1 MPSIGSMFARAS
13 LGVLDISRPPPR
25 HEPESDTRRRTPDQ
39 GDQGLPDVFN
49 IHGGNGPGENL
60 LTQGTVANGDE
71 AGVATG
77 VVSNMITGPD
87 RHVLGSAKTMA
98 GAAPSSRLTP
108 QSGQAGHQSWRPF
121 AQFRPQ
127 LLD

>member
-1 MPSIGSMFARAS
+1 MPTIGSVFARMS
-13 LGVLDISRPPPR
+13 LGTLDISRPPLR
-25 HEPESDTRRRTPDQ
+25 HAPESDTRRRTPDQ
-39 GDQGLPDVFN
+39 SDQGIPDVFN
-49 IHGGNGPGENL
+49 IHGGNGLGENL

-71 AGVATG
+71 AGVSSG
-77 VVSNMITGPD
+77 MVSNMITGPD
-87 RHVLGSAKTMA
+87 RPILGSAKTMA